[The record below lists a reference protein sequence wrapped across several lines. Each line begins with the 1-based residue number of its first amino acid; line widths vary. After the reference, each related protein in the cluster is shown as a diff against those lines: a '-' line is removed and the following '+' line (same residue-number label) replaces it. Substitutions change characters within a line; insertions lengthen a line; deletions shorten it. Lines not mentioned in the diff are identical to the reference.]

1 MRIKAALMHVPG
13 LPLRMEDLMPQRTLA
28 AMASSLKRAG
38 VEVQIVDL
46 GTPECAMAASP
57 LAVAAITECATQ
69 EALATGAPQIVVL
82 NISRRKDVLP
92 ARVVA
97 RRIRGEAPECKV
109 FIAGPYAESYGE
121 VLVREERCFDAA
133 VLLDPELAL
142 TEAAALLR
150 VGASLDACANLV
162 MLRDGVPHRGKRSV
176 LRSLD
181 ELPLPDY
188 SAAVYPVLY
197 QGMKLHL
204 FDVEHTR
211 GGEANPIGPTA
222 PWSLPPLRV
231 KSPSVCVREIDH
243 IRHFAPSAGTF
254 QFTGSAAP
262 AQAVEHLCYELRSLD
277 RPVRYGRD
285 VQIAGFEHLS
295 PHSLY
300 ASGCRVLRFTIHSG
314 SQRLLEDFY
323 GQSFKVSE
331 AERVLQRAQRAR
343 LTRIADFTFPVP
355 HDDRHTRAETVRL
368 LSRTMPE
375 AVTVSAPE
383 LRPESTWR
391 DWQEAYGFDV
401 EEAAYREWVACG
413 CDEPALPFQ
422 MRGWNAVEVQRERSL
437 LLHEVQDLGIYEGLS
452 AHEGLMARV
461 LELDEQLDQFS
472 LLQREALLQEDTAD
486 NLVRIF
492 NERAGLPTSSVTWF
506 PFQPTLRAVS
516 N

>member
-1 MRIKAALMHVPG
+1 MRFKAVLMHVPG

-28 AMASSLKRAG
+28 AMASSLKRAD
-38 VEVQIVDL
+38 VDVQIVDL

-69 EALATGAPQIVVL
+69 EATATGLPQIAVL
-82 NISRRKDVLP
+82 HIARRKDVLP

-97 RRIRGEAPECKV
+97 RRIRGEAPDCKV
-109 FIAGPYAESYGE
+109 LITGTYAESYGD
-121 VLVREERCFDAA
+121 VLVREEPCFDAA
-133 VLLDPELAL
+133 ILLDPELAL
-142 TEAAALLR
+142 VEAVKLMRSGSTLE
-150 VGASLDACANLV
+150 GCANLV
-162 MLRDGVPHRGKRSV
+162 ALRDGLPHRGKRSV

-204 FDVEHTR
+204 FDVEHCR
-211 GGEANPIGPTA
+211 GGEASQIGPTA
-222 PWSLPPLRV
+222 PWTMAPLRV
-231 KSPSVCVREIDH
+231 KSPSVCAREIDH

-254 QFTGSAAP
+254 QFTGTSAP
-262 AQAVEHLCYELRSLD
+262 AQAVEHLCYELRGLE

-285 VQIAGFEHLS
+285 VQISGFENLS

-300 ASGCRVLRFTIHSG
+300 ASGCRVLRFTIHTG

-323 GQSFKVSE
+323 GQAFKVSE

-391 DWQEAYGFDV
+391 DWQEAYGFEV
-401 EEAAYREWVACG
+401 EDAAYREWVACG
-413 CDEPALPFQ
+413 SDEPAAPFQ

-452 AHEGLMARV
+452 AHEGLVARV
-461 LELDEQLDQFS
+461 LELDEQLEQFA

-492 NERAGLPTSSVTWF
+492 NERASLPTSGVTWF